1 MVQPFIYWVPY
12 DKDSKYFISNDG
24 KVMREKTQRI
34 LKPYLTGGYEEV
46 TLYIHGRKRIHG
58 RIHIMV
64 AETFIPNHEN
74 KPYVNHKDGNK
85 LNNNVENL
93 EWVTPKENSE
103 HANKN
108 GLIKRSKRGCCLPDY
123 VTVSL
128 DDAKLYSNNYYIFS
142 NGKIYSKKSH
152 MFLNPHE
159 HITGYY
165 TVNINNKNHMVHRLV
180 AQHFIPNPDNKRLVN
195 HKDGNKL
202 NNNVENLEW
211 VTHKEN
217 TQHASDTGLIGHHKN
232 YKPVIQYNINHE
244 EIGRY
249 PSCKDAGEKTHC
261 KPSCVSSVCIGTK
274 KSSGVFIW
282 RFETEP
288 ISKPLFEG
296 AKQIGMTR
304 YLLLPDNRVY
314 STSSNQFLEMHV
326 EMRTNKK
333 YYWINDNGRIKF
345 YI

>member
-103 HANKN
+103 
-108 GLIKRSKRGCCLPDY
+108 
-123 VTVSL
+123 
-128 DDAKLYSNNYYIFS
+128 
-142 NGKIYSKKSH
+142 
-152 MFLNPHE
+152 
-159 HITGYY
+159 
-165 TVNINNKNHMVHRLV
+165 
-180 AQHFIPNPDNKRLVN
+180 
-195 HKDGNKL
+195 
-202 NNNVENLEW
+202 
-211 VTHKEN
+211 
-217 TQHASDTGLIGHHKN
+217 HASDTGLIGHHKN